1 MDEVPVATAGLVC
14 LIERLE
20 GKHPRQP
27 LYYFLDSKL
36 RVTRTLDSTTLFDHA
51 RRLAGVIQ
59 ATVPPGEPVVVV
71 RTQGPSTI
79 LALFGV
85 ILAGCVPL
93 VVPLAPRGS
102 VSPIIKLMQKRGLPY
117 VLASRKVAGQL
128 LADLASQGGDDEL
141 PLVVLHT
148 GERAGLRSWQP
159 PDRSEH
165 DILSLQWQGAPDVD
179 TALLAVSHR
188 NALNCLAQAAAGM
201 SVEPGDHGLCVQPV
215 DQNDAWLVHVLMP
228 LYLQAPGYFLSIR
241 NILKKPALWMEA
253 MARFQCH
260 YSGAPAFLFDVC
272 GTEPTTLKSAA
283 LTRVKSLY
291 ALTARENPGALT
303 RFMET
308 YAPAGLP
315 SQSLCTV
322 YGFEHSGIWLAGRR
336 MPDSIQH
343 RGRFCISHGQLV
355 DNVKAELTAEG
366 LPPGWTSLNVVGGS
380 DRLPFPESAHSRAP
394 LNAERLRSLAGAN
407 WAGVPRTV
415 VTGDLVV
422 LEERQLYIHGR
433 SDALIRCG
441 DTYVGAE
448 DIEALVMQTF
458 QPRGIRHCLV
468 IPLLAV
474 GEFAVVAECARRES
488 ATRWT
493 PIAIAIPEL
502 VRQVYHVEP
511 TRVMLLRP
519 NSLTPSTDM
528 TQWRQQC
535 REALLSGELLQY
547 VQPASRGAFG
557 G

>member
-20 GKHPRQP
+20 AEHPQQP

-36 RVTRTLDSTTLFDHA
+36 RVTKSLNNTTLFANA

-59 ATVPPGEPVVVV
+59 ATVPPGEPVVII

-93 VVPLAPRGS
+93 VVPMALRGS
-102 VSPIIKLMQKRGLPY
+102 VSPIIKLMQKRGWPY
-117 VLASRKVAGQL
+117 VLASPKVAGQL
-128 LADLASQGGDDEL
+128 LADLASQDGGDES
-141 PLVVLHT
+141 PLVVLNT
-148 GERAGLRSWQP
+148 SERATLRRWRP

-165 DILSLQWQGAPDVD
+165 DILSLQWQGMADVNTD
-179 TALLAVSHR
+179 VLAVSHR
-188 NALNCLAQAAAGM
+188 NALNCLARVAAGM
-201 SVEPGDHGLCVQPV
+201 SLERGDRGLCVQPV
-215 DQNDAWLVHVLMP
+215 DQNDAWLMHVLMP

-253 MARFQCH
+253 MARFRCH
-260 YSGAPAFLFDVC
+260 YSGAPAFLYDVC
-272 GTEPTTLKSAA
+272 GTEPAA
-283 LTRVKSLY
+283 LASHALCQVRSLY
-291 ALTARENPGALT
+291 ALTARENPDALT
-303 RFMET
+303 RFLE
-308 YAPAGLP
+308 AHEPAGLP
-315 SQSLCTV
+315 SDSLCTA
-322 YGFEHSGIWLAGRR
+322 YGFEHSGVWLAGRR
-336 MPDSIQH
+336 KPESIEH

-355 DNVKAELTAEG
+355 DNVKAELTEEG
-366 LPPGWTSLNVVGGS
+366 LPPGWTSLNVVGKS
-380 DRLPFPESAHSRAP
+380 DLLPFPESAHSRVP

-415 VTGDLVV
+415 VTGDLVL
-422 LEERQLYIHGR
+422 LEQQQLYIHGR

-448 DIEALVMQTF
+448 DIEALIMQTF
-458 QPRGIRHCLV
+458 QSEGLRHCLV
-468 IPLLAV
+468 IPLLV
-474 GEFAVVAECARRES
+474 EGEFGVVAECARRES

-502 VRQVYHVEP
+502 VRQTYHVEP
-511 TRVMLLRP
+511 ARVMLLRP
-519 NSLTPSTDM
+519 NSLTPSSDM

-535 REALLSGELLQY
+535 RESLLSGELLQY
-547 VQPASRGAFG
+547 VQPASRGTLG
-557 G
+557 S